1 MFEVKTGNI
10 LSPMVKTSVD
20 GGLSMEDLPNE
31 SLGISAEIISVSETA
46 SPEIKEQVY
55 FFQDKLQNLIY
66 QFLKNAAKSERD
78 TCIQLCIRGGEENAA
93 NLLRRL

>member
-20 GGLSMEDLPNE
+20 GGLSMEDLSE
-31 SLGISAEIISVSETA
+31 ACVSKIISVSETA

-78 TCIQLCIRGGEENAA
+78 TCIQLSIRGGEENAG

>member
-20 GGLSMEDLPNE
+20 GGLSMEDLSE
-31 SLGISAEIISVSETA
+31 ACVSKIISDSETA

>member
-20 GGLSMEDLPNE
+20 GGLSMEDLSE
-31 SLGISAEIISVSETA
+31 ACVSKIISVSETA

-55 FFQDKLQNLIY
+55 FFKINYKI
-66 QFLKNAAKSERD
+66 
-78 TCIQLCIRGGEENAA
+78 
-93 NLLRRL
+93 

>member
-20 GGLSMEDLPNE
+20 GGLSMEALSE
-31 SLGISAEIISVSETA
+31 ACVSKIISVSETA

>member
-10 LSPMVKTSVD
+10 LSPIVNTSTD
-20 GGLSMEDLPNE
+20 GGLSMEDL
-31 SLGISAEIISVSETA
+31 AEACVFKIISVSETA

-55 FFQDKLQNLIY
+55 FFQDKLKNLIY
-66 QFLKNAAKSERD
+66 QYLKNAAQSERD
-78 TCIQLCIRGGEENAA
+78 TCVQLCIKGGEENAA